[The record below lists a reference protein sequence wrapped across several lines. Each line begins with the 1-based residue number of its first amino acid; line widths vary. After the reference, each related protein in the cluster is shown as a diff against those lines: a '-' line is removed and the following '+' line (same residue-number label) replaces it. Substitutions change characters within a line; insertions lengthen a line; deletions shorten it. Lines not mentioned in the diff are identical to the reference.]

1 MCYSAKVKQSLRDLE
16 RQFGARPDY
25 RQILDLFFRRL
36 NEPSAKIQISR
47 AFEDNFIEP
56 RNDDERHIKA
66 LIDQHRAKLETDLM
80 QEMFA
85 QLKRKADAERALQTK
100 VTKKAENDARI
111 GGKKAEQIKARLD
124 DLKRTTPEARDSRI
138 FPMQYAPI
146 IIREDGDSKIVLARY
161 HCRGQGKPAS
171 IDTERDGLYNA
182 RRDNLEKYWR
192 SEFSKTH
199 AVCVIDAFFE
209 NVERDGKN
217 VVLQFEPN
225 PPKEMIVACL
235 YARWSGPGALD
246 LLSFAAI
253 TDEPPAEVAAAGH
266 DRCVVNLRSAH
277 VDAWLAPQGRDSDAL
292 QDILADVERPIY
304 AHQVAEAA

>member
-25 RQILDLFFRRL
+25 RQIVDLFHRRL
-36 NEPSAKIQISR
+36 SEPKIQISR

-56 RNDDERHIKA
+56 RNDNEREIKA
-66 LIDQHRAKLETDLM
+66 LIEQHRAKSETDLM
-80 QEMFA
+80 QKMFA

-124 DLKRTTPEARDSRI
+124 DLKRTKPEARDSRI

-146 IIREDGDSKIVLARY
+146 IIREDGENKIVLGRY

-192 SEFSKTH
+192 GEFANTH

-209 NVERDGKN
+209 NVDRDGKN
-217 VVLQFEPN
+217 VVLQFEPQ
-225 PPKEMIVACL
+225 PPKEVIVACL
-235 YARWSGPGALD
+235 YARWSGPDAAD

-266 DRCVVNLRSAH
+266 DRCVINLKTEHA
-277 VDAWLAPQGRDSDAL
+277 DAWLSPQGRTMEQL
-292 QDILADVERPIY
+292 QTILGDVERPLY
-304 AHQVAEAA
+304 EHRELEAA